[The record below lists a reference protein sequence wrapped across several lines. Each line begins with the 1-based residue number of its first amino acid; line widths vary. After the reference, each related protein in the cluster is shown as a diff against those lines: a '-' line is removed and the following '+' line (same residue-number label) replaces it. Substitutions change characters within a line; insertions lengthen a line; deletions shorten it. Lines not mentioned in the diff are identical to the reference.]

1 MKPDSLYSTTQALK
15 KDKSSFKRIDA
26 YRKTNPEA
34 DKLYPDD
41 MDLAEAVFE
50 ASQQYYQD
58 SPLGNKDTFI
68 NEFLLPPYE
77 LPESRTA
84 PRVAKDLLRTA
95 ALATTETAK
104 VPVKFGRFLEDVA
117 EYPIN
122 LAMNALG
129 FSDAVNQSEMLE
141 KSQREKTNYNLGQ
154 AFGLARPLGIDLEGT
169 KPQNLIDYYN
179 SKKNKGKFFDELTGL
194 PQEIGEGVYSDVGT
208 FLKNQLPFLTEE
220 ELASVLS
227 EQAKGRSLDAS
238 VFDPSIQTN
247 YGTSFLETAA
257 AGKLDKP
264 FTSTTQFIAKE
275 AVPFISSLLVGKKG
289 ADDVLKQVPTLG
301 EKLPRWFDKSLDYL
315 KKTTPTAK
323 EKAAEKIADT
333 ALRKGTEGLKFLAR
347 QPLRAAKEAPSY
359 MLSGELTGQ
368 MFFDPYEDRL
378 VNIIP
383 ELVEKDEYFGDDVV
397 QFLTAKEGEDTVAEA
412 RLKMALE
419 NLILYPA
426 ASTVIGTVGV
436 TGKSAFEIMKGVKA
450 GGDEVIRPILS
461 KISGKSLEAMKKT
474 QDAKVNRMPLDPDD
488 MDTMYY
494 QFSENSILRNL
505 SNFWLTHTNPRGSM
519 TPYQFGRER
528 VRIGSIRQWNHK
540 LKHFQYNLDNSL
552 DEAVISL
559 KQVIKDNKA
568 PASLTK
574 DLGDEPLEQGL
585 FRVVNQ
591 LIGAKRK
598 DSKLITKSD
607 KELFNMLPKNLQG
620 NIIQARKYIDQLSS
634 HILKSKTVSSDIKSV
649 IENNVG
655 SYLRKA
661 YRLFD
666 EPGYVP
672 SKEAQNNFITYLKT
686 NKKFSQEEAEFYV
699 QEIIGNKRSFNAFIG
714 FSGRTAKLNREIFKK
729 KKDLAPEVADFL
741 GTIKDP
747 KYNILNTVTRMVNFV
762 ENDKFLSDVL
772 DEGVDKVFFT
782 QSKGPFNVRLNSNPQ
797 DVLGKSFKLGNQYGA
812 LEGYYTSANTKAVFN
827 ELLRLNRPHMFG
839 QDKSTKGYVYD
850 VLQGAYQGLLLLK
863 GVVNWNMT
871 IGNNITHER
880 NFLAGPSFMLANG
893 NIPAVK
899 NFNDSFKTIVNE
911 IKTLPEKNKLDLYSD
926 LLKRGV
932 INTEVRSSELNA
944 LFDDL
949 STSFIGRSANKI
961 GNFLTDYMERKFG
974 KSLNDIAGAKIPS
987 TKQTIKNVP
996 QDLYMAED
1004 DIWKITSYLAELK
1017 TLQKAY
1023 GNTRPLTEL
1032 KDEAAE
1038 IVKNTIQNYDYIPP
1052 GIKELR
1058 KFPIAGVF
1066 FSFPTEIM
1074 RTSFNIFKQATKELN
1089 STNPVIVNK
1098 GVRRMAGGAS
1108 IIGMGGAAYSEISKA
1123 LYGITD
1129 EQEAAIREI
1138 SRADY
1143 SKHSPHFYTLT
1154 DDGKLLAQDLGHFD
1168 PYDFIRRPLFI
1179 GFTEYQNGQITGK
1192 NLKDTATNIFLNA
1205 MTDIITPFVGTPI
1218 ATEMVLT
1225 AITGETPE
1233 GKQLYPEI
1241 DADPLT
1247 PLFLQPGN
1255 LERFFD
1261 YSLPR
1266 MLPQVIPNMQRVFK
1280 AYNEE
1285 LKPSGQPYDVD
1296 TEITA
1301 NLFGI
1306 RRNEVDPLRG
1316 LQYRISELAGI
1327 DRNIS
1332 TVLNRSY
1339 SIGTKPKEF
1348 FESYKDLNE
1357 AKYKND
1363 QRIAKAIDAAFTL
1376 GITIEDIEKTL
1387 KKTGVFT
1394 NEEKDKFIY
1403 ENKYLPLKLT
1413 PSMQVR
1419 INDSL
1424 YPNTEFLP
1432 KEFSETFNP
1441 LYMENFGKT
1450 LLENPLMRTDIE
1462 DRGTFD
1468 YVTNSEFKNY
1478 QKRLQQER
1486 RRQPKVTGGLVS
1498 GPKVPFTQED
1508 PADRINPMTGQPY
1521 QEQMSRLGF
1530 AEGGI
1535 NNFDMK
1541 NFLKHLKDREGDVDK
1556 VYLDSLGHPTAG
1568 VGHKLTEEE
1577 LKLYKIG
1584 DVVPIELRNQWLKN
1598 DSNKALAAARLQA
1611 KNYNIN
1617 DGKFIEA
1624 LGNVNFQLGSS
1635 WEEKFPAYKE
1645 AMLAGN
1651 REEAIKQI
1659 QIGTGKEGQS
1669 KWKEQTPVRVQDY
1682 VEALLNLE

>member
-1 MKPDSLYSTTQALK
+1 M
-15 KDKSSFKRIDA
+15 KSSFKRIDA
-26 YRKTNPEA
+26 YRKANPEA

-77 LPESRTA
+77 LPEARTA
-84 PRVAKDLLRTA
+84 PRVAKDLLRTVGLA
-95 ALATTETAK
+95 ATEVAK
-104 VPVKFGRFLEDVA
+104 VPVKFGRFIDDVT

-179 SKKNKGKFFDELTGL
+179 SKKGKGKFFDELTGL

-264 FTSTTQFIAKE
+264 FTSTFQFIGKE

-289 ADDVLKQVPTLG
+289 ADVALKQVPTLG

-383 ELVEKDEYFGDDVV
+383 DLVEKDEYFGDDVV

-426 ASTVIGTVGV
+426 ASTVIGTAGV
-436 TGKSAFEIMKGVKA
+436 AGKSAFEIMKGVKA

-494 QFSENSILRNL
+494 QFSENSTLRNL
-505 SNFWLTHTNPRGSM
+505 SNWWLNVTNPRGSM
-519 TPYQFGRER
+519 TPYQFGRDR

-574 DLGDEPLEQGL
+574 ALGDEPLEQGL

-598 DSKLITKSD
+598 DGKLITKSD

-620 NIIQARKYIDQLSS
+620 NIIQSRKYIDQLSA

-655 SYLRKA
+655 SYLRKS

-686 NKKFSQEEAEFYV
+686 NKKFSQEDAEYYT
-699 QEIIGNKRSFNAFIG
+699 QALIDNKRNFNSFIG
-714 FSGRTAKLNREIFKK
+714 FSGQAAKLNREIFKK
-729 KKDLAPEVADFL
+729 KKNLAPVVEDFL
-741 GTIKDP
+741 GPVKDP
-747 KYNILNTVTRMVNFV
+747 KYNIINTITRMVNFV

-772 DEGVDKVFFT
+772 DKGVDKIFFKSRQAKVFT
-782 QSKGPFNVRLNSNPQ
+782 ERLNSSPDSIVGQ
-797 DVLGKSFKLGNQYGA
+797 TTYKLGNQYGA
-812 LEGYYTSANTKAVFN
+812 LEGYYTSPQTKKVFD
-827 ELLRLNRPHMFG
+827 EMLRLNRPHMFG
-839 QDKSTKGYVYD
+839 QDGNFVTD
-850 VLQGAYQGLLLLK
+850 VVQGIYQSLLLLK

-880 NFLAGPSFMLANG
+880 NFLSGPSFMLANG
-893 NIPAVK
+893 NIPAGK

-911 IKTLPEKNKLDLYSD
+911 IKTLPEKDKLNLYNDLM
-926 LLKRGV
+926 KRGV
-932 INTEVRSSELNA
+932 INTEVRASEINA

-961 GNFLTDYMERKFG
+961 GNFLTDHMERKFG
-974 KSLNDIAGAKIPS
+974 KSLNDIAGAKIPG
-987 TKQTIKNVP
+987 TRQTIKNVP

-1004 DIWKITSYLAELK
+1004 DIWKITSYLTELK
-1017 TLQKAY
+1017 TLRQAY
-1023 GNTRPLTEL
+1023 GNTRPINEL
-1032 KDEAAE
+1032 KDEAAL

-1052 GIKELR
+1052 TIKELR

-1098 GVRRMAGGAS
+1098 GARRMAGGAS
-1108 IIGMGGAAYSEISKA
+1108 IIGMGGTAYSEISKA

-1129 EQEAAIREI
+1129 EQESAIREI

-1168 PYDFIRRPLFI
+1168 PYDFIRRPFFTA
-1179 GFTEYQNGQITGK
+1179 FTEYQNGQITGRK
-1192 NLKDTATNIFLNA
+1192 FTDTINTTVGEVLSDSLSPFL
-1205 MTDIITPFVGTPI
+1205 GLPI
-1218 ATEMVLT
+1218 ATELSLT
-1225 AITGETPE
+1225 AITGETPD
-1233 GKQLYPEI
+1233 GKQLYPRI
-1241 DADPLT
+1241 DADPTT
-1247 PLFLQPGN
+1247 PKIFQEGNFTKFL
-1255 LERFFD
+1255 D
-1261 YSLPR
+1261 YALPR

-1332 TVLNRSY
+1332 TELNRSY

-1387 KKTGVFT
+1387 KDTGAFT
-1394 NEEKDKFIY
+1394 SEERDKFIY
-1403 ENKYLPLKLT
+1403 ENKYLPLKVT

-1424 YPNTEFLP
+1424 YPDTEFLP
-1432 KEFSETFNP
+1432 REFSETFNP

-1468 YVTNSEFKNY
+1468 YVTSSELREY
-1478 QKRLQQER
+1478 QKKLQQER

-1498 GPKVPFTQED
+1498 GPDVPFTKED
-1508 PADRINPMTGQPY
+1508 PADRINPMTGEPY

-1530 AEGGI
+1530 AEGG
-1535 NNFDMK
+1535 NSN
-1541 NFLKHLKDREGDVDK
+1541 
-1556 VYLDSLGHPTAG
+1556 YLDLAFDFIAKH
-1568 VGHKLTEEE
+1568 EDE
-1577 LKLYKIG
+1577 KLY
-1584 DVVPIELRNQWLKN
+1584 NQM
-1598 DSNKALAAARLQA
+1598 KAGENPKLQA
-1611 KNYNIN
+1611 YLPTPDDVATIGLGRTRGVTMDTTSTLNEEIPLTKEEIN
-1617 DGKFIEA
+1617 
-1624 LGNVNFQLGSS
+1624 LVN
-1635 WEEKFPAYKE
+1635 
-1645 AMLAGN
+1645 N
-1651 REEAIKQI
+1651 EAIKS
-1659 QIGTGKEGQS
+1659 IGQENFNSLNDRQKASVISLIYNVGITNFNNSKARNALIKKDYNNFKKEAFDPEIGFVKQGD
-1669 KWKEQTPVRVQDY
+1669 KVLKGLQKRRLEEQ
-1682 VEALLNLE
+1682 LLFEQ